1 MLSDRRPI
9 LLTNARI
16 VDPSRDLDIDGDL
29 LLADG
34 VVRDARRGIGAAG
47 VPEGTEIIDC
57 RGRVVAPGLI
67 DMRAFVGEPGA
78 EYRETFASASQAAAA
93 GGVTTIVSQPD
104 TTPVIDDPAMVDF
117 VLRRARDT
125 AIVRVHPMAA
135 LTKGINGAEMTEIGL
150 LKAAGAVAFTDGAKS
165 VTNAQ
170 VMRRALIYAR
180 DFDALIVHHTEDPDL
195 VGEGVM
201 NEGEFAARLG
211 LVGVPTTAE
220 TVMLERDIRLVAL
233 AQSRYH
239 AASITCAESLE
250 VLRRAKEAGLPVT
263 AAASINHLT
272 LNEIDVGSYRTFCKV
287 TPPLRREVDRKA
299 LAEALGSGLI
309 DVVMSDHNPQDVETK
324 RLPFAEAAPGA
335 IGIETMLAASLR
347 LVHGGDITLPALIK
361 AMSTRPAE
369 LLGPRRRHAAAGQPR
384 RRRGVRPRRA
394 LGARPRRPQVEM
406 QEHAVRRGAAHRP
419 RGAHHRRRTDGVRI
433 RVTLE
438 FARRH
443 RRACPGDPDHG
454 ARPCHIKRGGR
465 DKPGHDA
472 HE

>member
-34 VVRDARRGIGAAG
+34 IVRDARRGIGAAG
-47 VPEGTEIIDC
+47 VPEGTEIVDC
-57 RGRVVAPGLI
+57 RGRVAAPGLI

-104 TTPVIDDPAMVDF
+104 TTPVIDDPATVDF

-135 LTKGINGAEMTEIGL
+135 LTKGIKGAEMTEIGL

-195 VGEGVM
+195 IGEGVM

-211 LVGVPTTAE
+211 LAGVPTAAE

-239 AASITCAESLE
+239 AASITCVESLE
-250 VLRRAKEAGLPVT
+250 VLRRAKDIGLPVT

-369 LLGPRRRHAAAGQPR
+369 LLGLSGGTLRPGSPADVVVFDPEAPWVLDRDDLKSKCKNTPFDEARLTGRVVRTIVAG
-384 RRRGVRPRRA
+384 
-394 LGARPRRPQVEM
+394 
-406 QEHAVRRGAAHRP
+406 
-419 RGAHHRRRTDGVRI
+419 RTVY
-433 RVTLE
+433 E
-438 FARRH
+438 FV
-443 RRACPGDPDHG
+443 
-454 ARPCHIKRGGR
+454 
-465 DKPGHDA
+465 
-472 HE
+472 